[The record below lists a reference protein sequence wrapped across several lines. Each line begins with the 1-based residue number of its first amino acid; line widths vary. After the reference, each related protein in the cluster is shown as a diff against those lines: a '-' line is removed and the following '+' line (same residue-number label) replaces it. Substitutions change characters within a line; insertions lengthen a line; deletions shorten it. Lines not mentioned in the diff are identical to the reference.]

1 MSELPSAGVFCQ
13 PCLAKSDAFGK
24 QLFEH
29 SQTVI
34 KESDF
39 TSNNANKECDNA
51 VCSLSRDLFQVAAM
65 SVVDKTGT
73 QKNLS
78 PCALRKYT

>member
-1 MSELPSAGVFCQ
+1 MLPSAGLFCQ

-24 QLFEH
+24 QLFGH

-34 KESDF
+34 KKSDF
-39 TSNNANKECDNA
+39 ISKNAKKECDNA
-51 VCSLSRDLFQVAAM
+51 VCSLSRGLFQVAVM
-65 SVVDKTGT
+65 SAVDKTGT